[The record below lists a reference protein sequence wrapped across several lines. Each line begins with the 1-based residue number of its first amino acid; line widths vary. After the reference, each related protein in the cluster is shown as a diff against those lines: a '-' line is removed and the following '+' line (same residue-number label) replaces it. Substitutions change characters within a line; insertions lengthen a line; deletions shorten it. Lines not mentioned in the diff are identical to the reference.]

1 MTLFSLHIYVA
12 ARVVRLLSAVD
23 FFRAS
28 GAGGQHV
35 NTTESAVRVT
45 HIPTG
50 ITAAIQ
56 DERSQQQ
63 NKAKAL
69 ALIAARVYEA
79 RRSEEAKVRRNRNNL
94 YIAVKSRRDAP
105 TARLGCAVQTCECF
119 LTIRV
124 CSRASVE
131 APAAA
136 HKSGL
141 EIGLNEFARTTT
153 CSRG

>member
-1 MTLFSLHIYVA
+1 MLYTRLRLPA
-12 ARVVRLLSAVD
+12 ADVY
-23 FFRAS
+23 RAS

-63 NKAKAL
+63 NKTKAL

-79 RRSEEAKVRRNRNNL
+79 RRSEEAKVRLALRNN
-94 YIAVKSRRDAP
+94 
-105 TARLGCAVQTCECF
+105 
-119 LTIRV
+119 
-124 CSRASVE
+124 
-131 APAAA
+131 
-136 HKSGL
+136 
-141 EIGLNEFARTTT
+141 
-153 CSRG
+153 